1 MPAELP
7 YEEEDEHIPGEPIK
21 LLVAFIFLLLG
32 LFASVISLA
41 MTHDRVPD
49 YKPLPDIFLNN
60 LPYQPWGLA
69 ASEYIIVVST
79 WTAAIVVI
87 FHKHR

>member
-1 MPAELP
+1 M
-7 YEEEDEHIPGEPIK
+7 
-21 LLVAFIFLLLG
+21 LVAFIFLLFG
-32 LFASVISLA
+32 LFTSVVSLA
-41 MTHDRVPD
+41 MTHDRVPYND
-49 YKPLPDIFLNN
+49 KPLPDIFLNN

-79 WTAAIVVI
+79 WTAALVVI